1 MNQNL
6 DIMAARSLAHER
18 ERATRT
24 NVRGHDAALR
34 AQEGAARRAPSVPDD
49 GHHWLHD
56 LLVRVHL
63 AHAPIH

>member
-6 DIMAARSLAHER
+6 DIMAAQSMAHER
-18 ERATRT
+18 ERATRMT
-24 NVRGHDAALR
+24 VRHSDQALR
-34 AQEGAARRAPSVPDD
+34 AQEAAARRAPAVPDD

-56 LLVRVHL
+56 LLVRTHL